1 MGKKKESKK
10 EAKKEAKKEGKEK
23 KKEEAEGKKPTYYCS
38 VSQKMWCKVE
48 KADKGEAGK
57 FNLHYDCA
65 GKKRKVAISGTDA
78 RVSLD
83 KSKPTKAC
91 GGSAE
96 AASTTSTSVKVRVT
110 SEESRSGKKEEK

>member
-1 MGKKKESKK
+1 MGRTRVKVREPSKESKPG
-10 EAKKEAKKEGKEK
+10 KKEVKEK

-110 SEESRSGKKEEK
+110 SKESKSGKK